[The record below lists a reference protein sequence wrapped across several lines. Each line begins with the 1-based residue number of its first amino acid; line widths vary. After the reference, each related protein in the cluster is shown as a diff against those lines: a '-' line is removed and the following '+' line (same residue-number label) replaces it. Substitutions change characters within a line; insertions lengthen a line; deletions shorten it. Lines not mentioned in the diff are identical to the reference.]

1 MKSPEELAIRLE
13 AGAAT
18 TALVYEPS
26 ASDTAGA
33 LILGHGA
40 GAGQR
45 SAFMIEFAQS
55 LAALGIQTTTF
66 NFPYTEAR
74 RKLPDRRPVLDAC
87 YRSVIAAV
95 HARAP
100 ERRLF
105 IGGKSM
111 GGRIATHVVAADPT
125 LPVAGLVLL
134 GYPLHPPGKP
144 DERRDVHLPDIQQP
158 VLIVQGSKDT
168 FGVPGEF
175 SLVLDRMSPR
185 PVMHVIEHGD
195 HSFKVSRVGARQSA
209 IHADIQHTIAT
220 WIVDVMRSGPTA
232 YQPPR

>member
-1 MKSPEELAIRLE
+1 VNNPEELRIPLE
-13 AGAAT
+13 TGAAT

-26 ASDTAGA
+26 GQDVDAA

-95 HARAP
+95 HGRAP
-100 ERRLF
+100 QRLLF

-111 GGRIATHVVAADPT
+111 GGRIATHVTAADPT
-125 LPVAGLVLL
+125 LPVTGLVLL

-144 DERRDVHLPDIQQP
+144 DQRRDAHLPDIKRP

-168 FGVPGEF
+168 FGVPAEF
-175 SLVLDRMSPR
+175 ASVLERMSPV

-195 HSFKVSRVGARQSA
+195 HSFKVSRAGTRQTA
-209 IHADIQHTIAT
+209 THADIQQTIAN
-220 WIVDVMRSGPTA
+220 WILDVMRTAPTTH
-232 YQPPR
+232 QRPR